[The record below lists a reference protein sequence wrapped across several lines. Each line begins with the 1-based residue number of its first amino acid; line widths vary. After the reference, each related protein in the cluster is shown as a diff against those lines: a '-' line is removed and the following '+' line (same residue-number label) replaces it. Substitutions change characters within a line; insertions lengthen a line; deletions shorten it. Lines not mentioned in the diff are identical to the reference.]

1 MIWMYKILIVDD
13 SSFMRKIIKDILSK
27 NGFDKLIEAKN
38 GIDAIDLYK
47 SEKPNLVILDVIMPD
62 KDGFSTLTDIIEIDK
77 KANII
82 VCSASSNNI
91 LVNNS
96 PPKSRRTWK
105 GLLLNEV
112 SLKNE
117 VTFFYRES
125 RISSPVT
132 VSVKIENYR

>member
-1 MIWMYKILIVDD
+1 MYKILIVDD
-13 SSFMRKIIKDILSK
+13 SSFIRKIIKDILSK

-91 LVNNS
+91 LIKELVAEGI
-96 PPKSRRTWK
+96 K
-105 GLLLNEV
+105 GFIVKPFEEKELISTVKRVLR
-112 SLKNE
+112 
-117 VTFFYRES
+117 YR
-125 RISSPVT
+125 
-132 VSVKIENYR
+132 KKQG

>member
-1 MIWMYKILIVDD
+1 MYKILIVDD
-13 SSFMRKIIKDILSK
+13 SSFMRKIIKDTLSK

-91 LVNNS
+91 LIKELVAEGI
-96 PPKSRRTWK
+96 K
-105 GLLLNEV
+105 GFIVKPFEEKELISTVKRVLR
-112 SLKNE
+112 
-117 VTFFYRES
+117 YR
-125 RISSPVT
+125 
-132 VSVKIENYR
+132 KKQG

>member
-1 MIWMYKILIVDD
+1 MYKILIVDD

-91 LVNNS
+91 LIKELVAEGI
-96 PPKSRRTWK
+96 K
-105 GLLLNEV
+105 GFIVKPFEEKELISTVKRVLR
-112 SLKNE
+112 
-117 VTFFYRES
+117 YR
-125 RISSPVT
+125 
-132 VSVKIENYR
+132 KKQG

>member
-1 MIWMYKILIVDD
+1 MYKILIVDD

-62 KDGFSTLTDIIEIDK
+62 KDGFSTLTNIIEIDK

-91 LVNNS
+91 LIKELVAEGI
-96 PPKSRRTWK
+96 K
-105 GLLLNEV
+105 GFIVKPFEEKELISTVKRVLR
-112 SLKNE
+112 
-117 VTFFYRES
+117 YR
-125 RISSPVT
+125 
-132 VSVKIENYR
+132 KKQG